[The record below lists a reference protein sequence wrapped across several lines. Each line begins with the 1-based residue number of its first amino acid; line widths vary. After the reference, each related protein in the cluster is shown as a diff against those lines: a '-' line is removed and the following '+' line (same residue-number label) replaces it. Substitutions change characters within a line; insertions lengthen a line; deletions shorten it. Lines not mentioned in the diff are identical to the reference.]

1 MMGSTYLIPVFVQTT
16 LGFTPL
22 DAGMMMMPA
31 GLMLA
36 FIFPA
41 AGRLSDML
49 PPALMILGGL
59 LLFAAGFLVM
69 AGADANT
76 TFWTMAGV
84 TMISRLGLG
93 LINPTLNAASL
104 RAVAPELVRQS
115 AGAANFMRQLGG
127 AFGINLMVVLLELRI
142 RFHADALTATQDF
155 ANATTERMLNQLER
169 MLARAGLPPEAQKA
183 AALDY
188 LGTVVHGQSSTLAFQ
203 DTFIIIAGVA
213 VAALLPA
220 YILSRAQRQDA
231 KPTGAPSPRPA

>member
-1 MMGSTYLIPVFVQTT
+1 VFTQTT

-49 PPALMILGGL
+49 PPALMIFGGL
-59 LLFAAGFLVM
+59 LLFALGFLIM
-69 AGADANT
+69 SGADANT

-93 LINPTLNAASL
+93 FINPTLNAAAL

-155 ANATTERMLNQLER
+155 ANGTTERMLRQLEKL
-169 MLARAGLPPEAQKA
+169 LAKAGLPHEVQKS

-188 LGTVVHGQSSTLAFQ
+188 LGQVVYGQSSTLAFQ

-220 YILSRAQRQDA
+220 YVMSRTQRKEP
-231 KPTGAPSPRPA
+231 KPTGPVAARPA